1 MAWKV
6 STPKSQTVHCLLIT
20 EPWRGKTTHHGDAF
34 DGNARVAKFFA
45 VASSSFGP
53 QYNTIK

>member
-20 EPWRGKTTHHGDAF
+20 EPWRGKTAHHGDALG
-34 DGNARVAKFFA
+34 DGSSDKKILVVAFPFL
-45 VASSSFGP
+45 SR
-53 QYNTIK
+53 